1 MYNFFLNKNFK
12 YILAGAYL
20 NIFGYVL
27 YIFFSN
33 FINFKPVN
41 AALISQAIIFIKT
54 FLIYSMYVFKK
65 KPSVSKFFKFLLNW
79 ALIVILNMILLDNL
93 IKLIDIRH
101 EYIQLFIIIFLI
113 LLSYGLNRFIVFK
126 N

>member
-1 MYNFFLNKNFK
+1 
-12 YILAGAYL
+12 
-20 NIFGYVL
+20 
-27 YIFFSN
+27 
-33 FINFKPVN
+33 
-41 AALISQAIIFIKT
+41 
-54 FLIYSMYVFKK
+54 MYVFKK
-65 KPSVSKFFKFLLNW
+65 KPSINKFFKFSLNW
-79 ALIVILNMILLDNL
+79 ALIIILNMILLDNL

>member
-12 YILAGAYL
+12 HILAGAYL
-20 NIFGYVL
+20 KIFGYVL

-54 FLIYSMYVFKK
+54 FFIYSMYVFKK
-65 KPSVSKFFKFLLNW
+65 KPSVNKFFKFSFNW
-79 ALIVILNMILLDNL
+79 VLIIILNMILLDNL

-101 EYIQLFIIIFLI
+101 EYIQLLIILFLI
-113 LLSYGLNRFIVFK
+113 SVSYFFNRFLVFK